1 MNRQP
6 AKVLAAAKRYGS
18 VQIRTRDGE
27 EYTVLSCA
35 KTGGD
40 TPPCEPDFKAHYERL
55 RQAGW
60 RPAAPAERARVN
72 RLVNRLI
79 AGEE

>member
-6 AKVLAAAKRYGS
+6 ARILAAAKRYGS

-27 EYTVLSCA
+27 EYTVLPCPKKA
-35 KTGGD
+35 AE
-40 TPPCEPDFKAHYERL
+40 TPARPPDFDAHYERL

-60 RPAAPAERARVN
+60 RPAAPEERARIN